1 MQFSISYIV
10 KKQRFMLNLKNLIKY
25 SLTDQSKKRKK
36 KKNKLAHI
44 NNFSVTTC

>member
-25 SLTDQSKKRKK
+25 SLIDQSKKENNKK
-36 KKNKLAHI
+36 KEI
-44 NNFSVTTC
+44 